1 MKKHRSAPA
10 DTQSGRARGGRPQAD
25 LPGARRGD
33 VALAGVGRVR
43 VSSGADGVQDV
54 RVQSPAGDWVRIHG
68 ARPDAEAQQAIDRVL
83 GDRPVPPVVGVV
95 GVGLGY
101 IIDALR
107 AQRADVRI
115 VALEV
120 VPELLARWRQRS
132 DVTALEASGSLVV
145 GADPDYR
152 LPAAAWPADVL
163 AADPPVVV
171 HPALA
176 HYFPDATARA
186 KAALTQFIF
195 ERRANEEARQRL
207 APMYFAH
214 TLQNVV
220 ALSAAADVTALRGVA
235 AGDPVI
241 LCGAGPSLD
250 TLLPELRG
258 AQDRAWLVALDTAV
272 RPLMAAGIVPDLV
285 VSIDPSPLNGR
296 HLLNLPGRQRPWLV
310 AETSLDPR
318 AIAAF
323 SGRLFACRINRA
335 DPWPWLEGT
344 GTTPTKVRA
353 WGSVLTTACD
363 LVTNM
368 GASRIAFAA
377 IDLAYTN
384 GQPYCRGTS
393 FEADWVEQCRVQG
406 LPTVEDVWAERLS
419 RNVVEEA
426 DVTGEPTRT
435 APHLIAFR
443 NWVRTLV
450 VETRGCTFANVTG
463 GGILHGDRIEQVS
476 LGAWLGQGRASAGS
490 RQERL
495 ARAATPAWGHRRQAV
510 ATALG
515 EALDAESTDEPWT
528 GWTARVPRVNRDE
541 QARVLELT
549 RRRLRASRGAGAMSS
564 SESDWVDVPFDAAN
578 FYASAPMQWL
588 VQDDGR
594 LVYSYRVE
602 GKTMMLSFKISRS
615 TIVGPPT
622 RQLFLKL
629 PAGYLVARGTAN
641 AVYIGSRIVREM
653 GYATVHP
660 GQDRVVIH
668 RGNEEPFPVED
679 GFFFVFGQMFLEIQ

>member
-1 MKKHRSAPA
+1 MSSSRKGHTQVRPPRGAESRVLA
-10 DTQSGRARGGRPQAD
+10 DTASDGQLQ
-25 LPGARRGD
+25 
-33 VALAGVGRVR
+33 VRVR
-43 VSSGADGVQDV
+43 TDRGE
-54 RVQSPAGDWVRIHG
+54 WVRIHG
-68 ARPDAEAQQAIDRVL
+68 ARPEAEAQQAVDRAL
-83 GDRPVPPVVGVV
+83 GSEPVPPVVGVI

-101 IIDALR
+101 TIDELR
-107 AQRADVRI
+107 ARRPDVRI

-120 VPELLARWRQRS
+120 LPELVSLWRKRV
-132 DVTALEASGSLVV
+132 DVRAVEASGSLVV
-145 GADPDYR
+145 AADPDYR
-152 LPAAAWPADVL
+152 LPAAAWPADAL
-163 AADPPVVV
+163 AGDPPVIV

-176 HYFPDATARA
+176 HYFPDAVARA
-186 KAALTQFIF
+186 KAALAQFLF

-207 APMYFAH
+207 APLYLTN
-214 TLQNVV
+214 TLENMV
-220 ALSAAADVTALRGVA
+220 ALAGAADITALRGIA
-235 AGDPVI
+235 AGDAVI

-250 TLLPELRG
+250 TLLPALRD
-258 AQDRAWLVALDTAV
+258 AQARAWLVALDTAV

-323 SGRLFACRINRA
+323 AGRLFACRINRA
-335 DPWPWLEGT
+335 DPWPWLEQT
-344 GTTPTKVRA
+344 GAVPTKVRA

-363 LVTNM
+363 LVTNL
-368 GASRIAFAA
+368 GASRVAFAA
-377 IDLAYTN
+377 VDLAYTN

-393 FEADWVEQCRVQG
+393 FEADWAEQIKVQQLPSVEA
-406 LPTVEDVWAERLS
+406 VWEERLS
-419 RNVVEEA
+419 RNVVEEP
-426 DVTGEPTRT
+426 DVTGRTTRT
-435 APHLIAFR
+435 AAHLIAFR

-450 VETRGCTFANVTG
+450 AETPSCAFANVTG
-463 GGILHGDRIEQVS
+463 AGILHGAGIAQVS
-476 LGAWLGQGRASAGS
+476 LDVWLQGCPVPGAS
-490 RQERL
+490 RDERL
-495 ARAATPAWGHRRQAV
+495 ARAARPAWLQSRRPLLD
-510 ATALG
+510 ALG
-515 EALDAESTDEPWT
+515 RALETTGEPWT
-528 GWTARVPRVNRDE
+528 GWTSRVPRVGRTDL
-541 QARVLELT
+541 ARVLELT
-549 RRRLRASRGAGAMSS
+549 RRRLRAGRGAGAMST
-564 SESDWVDVPFDAAN
+564 SESDWIDVPYDAAN
-578 FYASAPMQWL
+578 FYASAPMQWH

-594 LVYSYRVE
+594 LVYSYRID

-629 PAGYLVARGTAN
+629 PAGHLVARGTAS

-660 GQDRVVIH
+660 GHDKIVIH

>member
-1 MKKHRSAPA
+1 MKKHRATPAVAPVK
-10 DTQSGRARGGRPQAD
+10 
-25 LPGARRGD
+25 PGA
-33 VALAGVGRVR
+33 AGRVR
-43 VSSGADGVQDV
+43 VAAVPDGQLDV
-54 RVQSPAGDWVRIHG
+54 RVKPATGDWVRIHG
-68 ARPDAEAQQAIDRVL
+68 ARPETEAEQAIDRAL
-83 GDRPVPPVVGVV
+83 AGAEVPPIVAVI

-101 IIDALR
+101 VIDALR
-107 AQRADVRI
+107 VRRPDVRI
-115 VALEV
+115 VGLEV
-120 VPELLARWRQRS
+120 VPELLTYWRQRV
-132 DVTALEASGSLVV
+132 DVASMQATGDLVV
-145 GADPDYR
+145 AADPDFR
-152 LPAAAWPADVL
+152 LPSAAWPAEAL
-163 AADPPVVV
+163 AAEPLVIV
-171 HPALA
+171 HPALG
-176 HYFPDATARA
+176 HYFPEATARA
-186 KAALTQFIF
+186 KAALAQFVF

-207 APMYFAH
+207 APMYLAH
-214 TLQNVV
+214 TLQNVT
-220 ALSAAADVTALRGVA
+220 ALAGAADVTALRGIA
-235 AGDPVI
+235 DGDPVI

-250 TLLPELRG
+250 RLLPRLRAVQG
-258 AQDRAWLVALDTAV
+258 RTWLVALDTAV
-272 RPLMAAGIVPDLV
+272 RPLMAGGIVPDLV

-318 AIAAF
+318 AVAAF
-323 SGRLFACRINRA
+323 DGRLFACRINRA
-335 DPWPWLEGT
+335 DPWPWLEDAGM
-344 GTTPTKVRA
+344 TPTKVRA

-393 FEADWVEQCRVQG
+393 FEADWVEQIKVQG
-406 LPTVEDVWAERLS
+406 LADIEAVWAERLS
-419 RNVVEEA
+419 RNVVDEP
-426 DVTGEPTRT
+426 DVAGRPTRT

-450 VETRGCTFANVTG
+450 ADTPACAFANVTEA
-463 GGILHGDRIEQVS
+463 GILHGTGIAQMSLEQWMDDVP
-476 LGAWLGQGRASAGS
+476 APTMS

-495 ARAATPAWGHRRQAV
+495 ARAAQPTWRKKKPG
-510 ATALG
+510 
-515 EALDAESTDEPWT
+515 LDAALASTIESAAEPWT
-528 GWTARVPRVNRDE
+528 GWMTRVPRVNRVE
-541 QARVLELT
+541 LTRVLELT
-549 RRRLRASRGAGAMSS
+549 RRRLRASRGAGAMST
-564 SESDWVDVPFDAAN
+564 SESDWIDVPYDAAN
-578 FYASAPMQWL
+578 FYASAPMQWH
-588 VQDDGR
+588 VHDDGR

-615 TIVGPPT
+615 TVVGPPT

-660 GQDRVVIH
+660 GHDKIVIH